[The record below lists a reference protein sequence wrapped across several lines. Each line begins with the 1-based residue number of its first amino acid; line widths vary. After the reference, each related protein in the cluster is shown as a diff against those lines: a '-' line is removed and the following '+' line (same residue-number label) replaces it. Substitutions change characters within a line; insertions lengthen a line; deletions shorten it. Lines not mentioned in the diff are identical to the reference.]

1 MNPAPLLLAQS
12 KIEERL
18 SAIRGGFNDR
28 QTDPTQVT
36 GVIVAI
42 LIPVSI
48 VLLVFVVQALRTRIK
63 AGRSSPA
70 HPLKLFDTVLKKMGV
85 RLSDRFLLRAFA
97 RSVNVPQP
105 AALLFSRENFER
117 HAARWLER
125 LTIGSLR
132 RHAVTRIAVIAD
144 LAFGDRNATSSG
156 QRPPQHPTA
165 ASQAPA

>member
-1 MNPAPLLLAQS
+1 MNAAQLLFAQS

-28 QTDPTQVT
+28 QTDPIEVT

-42 LIPVSI
+42 LIPVSL
-48 VLLVFVVQALRTRIK
+48 VLLVFVVQGLRSRIK

-85 RLSDRFLLRAFA
+85 RLSDRYLLRAFA
-97 RSVNVPQP
+97 RSVNVPHP

-117 HAARWLER
+117 YAARWLER
-125 LTIGSLR
+125 LTIRSLH
-132 RHAVTRIAVIAD
+132 RHAEARIAAIAD
-144 LAFGDRNATSSG
+144 LAFGDKNATSI
-156 QRPPQHPTA
+156 
-165 ASQAPA
+165 